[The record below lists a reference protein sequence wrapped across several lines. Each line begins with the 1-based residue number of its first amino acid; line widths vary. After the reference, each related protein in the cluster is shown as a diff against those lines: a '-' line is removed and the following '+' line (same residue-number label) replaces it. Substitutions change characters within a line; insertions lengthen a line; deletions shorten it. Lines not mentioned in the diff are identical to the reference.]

1 MPFWQPSIFQQ
12 HNDFSIYLSCDYVPT
27 SYGIVCDYFASHH
40 LMCCTNG
47 MQYFRSL
54 YVKPAETCYQHQI
67 PTQMWLKYME
77 VSLFHIW
84 TQYALV
90 MIICIDIHV
99 CIDTYARM
107 CAYWKYSNTRSCYMY
122 VANET
127 CLKRK
132 YFGIHMSKKWLMFT
146 HKARSMHVIIS
157 KWCKTTAT
165 RLNFDISISEQALVH
180 IKLRDFIPGI
190 TLKRW
195 WGKAPRP

>member
-12 HNDFSIYLSCDYVPT
+12 HNAFSIYLSCDYVPT

-90 MIICIDIHV
+90 MKNMHRYTCTHRYTCMHRYICI
-99 CIDTYARM
+99 YAYM
-107 CAYWKYSNTRSCYMY
+107 CAYWKYSNTRSDYIY
-122 VANET
+122 IFVANET

-132 YFGIHMSKKWLMFT
+132 RKRIWGYICP
-146 HKARSMHVIIS
+146 RSG
-157 KWCKTTAT
+157 WCSHTKHDQCMWSFQSDVKQ
-165 RLNFDISISEQALVH
+165 RQQD
-180 IKLRDFIPGI
+180 
-190 TLKRW
+190 
-195 WGKAPRP
+195 